1 MLHAGVPVDS
11 EYDNSSTALQH
22 AAMKNRSNVTKL
34 LLNSGAAINK
44 RSGIDRSTALH
55 KAVSN
60 NSTDVVKILLKGRA
74 STDIKDRHG
83 RKPIYYARHQK
94 NEAAVRLLERH

>member
-11 EYDNSSTALQH
+11 EYGGCATALQH
-22 AAMKNRSNVTKL
+22 ATMKNRSNVTKL
-34 LLNSGAAINK
+34 LLNSGADINK
-44 RSGIDRSTALH
+44 RSGNDHTTALH
-55 KAVSN
+55 KAVSK
-60 NSTDVVKILLKGRA
+60 NSTDVVKVLLKHRA
-74 STDIKDRHG
+74 STNIKDRHG